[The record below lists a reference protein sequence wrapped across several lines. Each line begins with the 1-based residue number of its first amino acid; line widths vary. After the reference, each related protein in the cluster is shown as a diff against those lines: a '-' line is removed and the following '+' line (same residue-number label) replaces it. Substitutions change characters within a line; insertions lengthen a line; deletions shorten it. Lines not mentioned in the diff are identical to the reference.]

1 MQGPALV
8 YVPALIC
15 EGEYKPRL
23 EAAALKANRLV
34 QLVTDQVEYRRA
46 LAGARQ
52 ASVRNPDRARSI
64 TQVDQRFEHWD
75 VLAVEQLVAGAA
87 FSEDSEHRHAA
98 IMMVRLA
105 ISAGRDELGTPRHM
119 QPRCRDVD
127 AAVTKAI
134 KAALERSL
142 HIGHGDAV
150 ISKWQRQ
157 LTPAFADA
165 AAHWE
170 LRHTR
175 EELSHARL
183 ALRYRDLFD
192 NLKHWLSVS
201 PFQLSASCQCC
212 ADLSPF
218 TSPSCVCS
226 CQRCPRHV
234 LTCPAADSV
243 PRAGRARPPSPAL
256 ASGRALARQALLPA
270 GAAWDVRED
279 AGLCVEAS
287 CVPPPL
293 QNLWLRLPQPAPR
306 VATDGGDL
314 RKSSRSLRPRLV
326 SSNQTGL
333 WKRALRLLR
342 AHASVLISRPAGRCR
357 KKRERSERST
367 RPAGASK
374 VLAGSQERG

>member
-8 YVPALIC
+8 YVPALFC
-15 EGEYKPRL
+15 EGDYKARL

-127 AAVTKAI
+127 AAVTEAI

-157 LTPAFADA
+157 LRPP
-165 AAHWE
+165 
-170 LRHTR
+170 LPMR
-175 EELSHARL
+175 RL
-183 ALRYRDLFD
+183 TGS
-192 NLKHWLSVS
+192 SV
-201 PFQLSASCQCC
+201 
-212 ADLSPF
+212 
-218 TSPSCVCS
+218 T
-226 CQRCPRHV
+226 
-234 LTCPAADSV
+234 
-243 PRAGRARPPSPAL
+243 RARSSPTR
-256 ASGRALARQALLPA
+256 G
-270 GAAWDVRED
+270 
-279 AGLCVEAS
+279 
-287 CVPPPL
+287 
-293 QNLWLRLPQPAPR
+293 
-306 VATDGGDL
+306 
-314 RKSSRSLRPRLV
+314 SRSGTGTSLTT
-326 SSNQTGL
+326 SSTG
-333 WKRALRLLR
+333 
-342 AHASVLISRPAGRCR
+342 CR
-357 KKRERSERST
+357 
-367 RPAGASK
+367 
-374 VLAGSQERG
+374 